1 MDIDNAQGNRPGA
14 AMFAVNYLD
23 RAVDIK
29 KSFRM
34 NKIKR
39 SIYLFILLIG
49 LLIGGILIST
59 DSRAEPGSLKDVPVP
74 LPTNLGAFVKDKNA
88 AIQLGKVL
96 FWDVQVG
103 SNGSQACAS
112 CHYSAGVDNRSNNNT
127 VHPGTNGFVNTAL
140 PLDASDF
147 PFGRDNDD
155 VIGSQGLPA
164 GDFLGLIH
172 GDHMDAC
179 SSSFQNDDPLQKT
192 GRQAPSVIMAVYNSE
207 NFWDGRAKRVFN
219 GVNPSGSG
227 TNAKI
232 WVKGSSGLVQQQVSI
247 QPASTASQATGPALN
262 SVEMSCAGRTFR
274 DLGRKLINNDINPL
288 AQQFV
293 ATDDSTLGGLSN
305 FPVKGLRTT
314 YRALIKSAFLP
325 KYTSDDFLP
334 DSSDF
339 TQIEANFSLFW
350 GLSILMYESTL
361 IPDDSRF
368 DQFKEGAATLTAQE
382 KKGLNIFN
390 DKGRCEK
397 CHAGSTFTAAA
408 IVEEGDSRAFTN
420 IGVRP
425 TAEDRGQK
433 PDNKGKFKTPTVRN
447 AELTGPYFRTGGYLT
462 LRQVVDFYNRG
473 GDFDNDDKD
482 SQVRPLG
489 LSTAEKNALV
499 AFLLTLTDE
508 RVRCER
514 APFDHPSI
522 DIPNGPSIKQVG
534 ASGRAASDC
543 LKPFL
548 NADPFMP

>member
-1 MDIDNAQGNRPGA
+1 MKN
-14 AMFAVNYLD
+14 LD
-23 RAVDIK
+23 DAEKPPRAK
-29 KSFRM
+29 GST
-34 NKIKR
+34 
-39 SIYLFILLIG
+39 YLFLLLMG
-49 LLIGGILIST
+49 LLMPGILMST
-59 DSRAEPGSLKDVPVP
+59 DGHAEEPGSLKDVPVP
-74 LPTNLGAFVKDKNA
+74 LPTNLGAFVKDRNA
-88 AIQLGKVL
+88 AIQLGKAL
-96 FWDVQVG
+96 FWDMQAG
-103 SNGSQACAS
+103 SNGKQACAS
-112 CHYSAGVDNRSNNNT
+112 CHFSAGVDSRRNDNT
-127 VHPGTNGFVNTAL
+127 VHPGANGIVNTAL

-155 VIGSQGLPA
+155 VIGSQGVPDA
-164 GDFLGLIH
+164 DFLGLVH

-179 SSSFQNDDPLQKT
+179 SPSFPNSNPLQKT
-192 GRQAPSVIMAVYNSE
+192 GRQAPSVIMAIYNSE

-227 TNAKI
+227 TNARI
-232 WVKGSSGLVQQQVSI
+232 WVKGTSGLVQQQVSI
-247 QPASTASQATGPALN
+247 QPASTASQATGPALS
-262 SVEMSCAGRTFR
+262 SVEMSCAGRTFS
-274 DLGRKLINNDINPL
+274 DLGRKLINNGIDPL

-293 ATDDSTLGGLSN
+293 SAEDSTLGELSKFPAKGLS
-305 FPVKGLRTT
+305 TT
-314 YRALIKSAFLP
+314 YKDLIKAAFLP
-325 KYTSDDFLP
+325 KYTSDSLLP
-334 DSSDF
+334 GSSGF

-350 GLSILMYESTL
+350 GLAILMYESTL

-368 DQFKEGAATLTAQE
+368 DRFKEGSATLTAQE

-390 DKGRCEK
+390 DKGRCEQ

-408 IVEEGDSRAFTN
+408 IVEGDNGRAFAN

-425 TAEDRGQK
+425 TAEDRGKK
-433 PDNKGKFKTPTVRN
+433 PDNKGEFKTPTVRN

-462 LRQVVDFYNRG
+462 LRQVVDFYDRG

-489 LSTAEKNALV
+489 LSATEKNALV

-508 RVRCER
+508 RVRCEK

-534 ASGRAASDC
+534 SGGRPASEC

-548 NADPFMP
+548 NVDPFMP